1 MPLTISNRST
11 EADVRA
17 WLNQNGFVGKTAKFE
32 ELELHA
38 IQRPGWVQVFRF
50 CARVKYRPFGQ
61 NNQEQCT
68 ENERDW
74 QQVFG
79 VALDDERIRTQSM
92 KTQIWLFKN
101 PAEQQEKLNLI
112 SSDFLIC
119 EKGQNGNLVP
129 TVLFLLVILS
139 LAIFLLSCFQ

>member
-11 EADVRA
+11 EADVRT
-17 WLNQNGFVGKTAKFE
+17 WLNKNGFAGKTAKFE

-50 CARVKYRPFGQ
+50 CARVKYRPFGENNKEQ
-61 NNQEQCT
+61 NKNE
-68 ENERDW
+68 ERDW

-79 VALDDERIRTQSM
+79 VALDDERIRTQS
-92 KTQIWLFKN
+92 KRTKIWLFKN

-119 EKGQNGNLVP
+119 KKGQNGNLIP
-129 TVLFLLVILS
+129 TALFLVVIFS
-139 LAIFLLSCFQ
+139 LAILLLSCFQ